1 LNLDRLGRL
10 YGRLL
15 LALSIGGF
23 SRILVDLVDLAVDFS
38 VRVSVDCIP
47 VGFWLV
53 GRTHFDTVIPPF
65 DVCCSVD
72 DLDSIRLLI
81 GAMVRYTYEL
91 PVDFW

>member
-15 LALSIGGF
+15 VVLSIGGF
-23 SRILVDLVDLAVDFS
+23 SRILVDLVDLLVDFS

-53 GRTHFDTVIPPF
+53 SRTHFDTVIPPF
-65 DVCCSVD
+65 EGRCSVED
-72 DLDSIRLLI
+72 FDSIRLLI
-81 GAMVRYTYEL
+81 AAVVRKTYEL
-91 PVDFW
+91 PVDLW